1 VKGVSPNRAQPSG
14 SNTDANFR
22 EADKQLAAPSGAGIS
37 MIWLMAAVIFTLV
50 VFAALF
56 EIDQAVRSQGQVIAG
71 SRTQVIQAVD
81 GGMLVALHVREGDT
95 VRAGQKLAEL
105 EPDRAQA
112 GYSQSLA
119 EVASRRIAIIRA
131 RAELAGVK
139 PKYSDAQKEQWS
151 EFVGVQLGI
160 YNQRKRSLDE
170 EMEVLGLSLEL
181 SQDELAMSERLMDNG
196 DISVTEVMR
205 AERQVLDLRAR
216 INGVRNKYFQDTR
229 LELAKLE
236 DELSVSRN
244 RLIEHKNVLRHT
256 DLKSPMDG
264 VVNLVRVTTVGGV
277 LRRGDELMQ
286 ISPLDDE
293 LLVEIKINP
302 VDVGQIEPGLA
313 VSLRFDAFDS
323 SIFGKVPGVLRY
335 ISPDTLSEKGSGAQ
349 NQTFYRALV
358 ALDWQQ
364 MKDGA
369 SGFAP
374 KDFRPGMTA
383 TADVLTGKRSLLN
396 FIFKPITRA
405 FSGALTQR

>member
-1 VKGVSPNRAQPSG
+1 MKGVSSNRAQLSG

-37 MIWLMAAVIFTLV
+37 MIWLMAAVVFTLV

-131 RAELAGVK
+131 RSELAGVK
-139 PKYSDAQKEQWS
+139 PKYSEAQKEQWN
-151 EFVGVQLGI
+151 EFVDVQLGI

-244 RLIEHKNVLRHT
+244 RLIERKNVLRHT

-277 LRRGDELMQ
+277 LRPGDELMQ

-335 ISPDTLSEKGSGAQ
+335 ISPDTLSEKGPGAQ

-364 MKDGA
+364 MKDEA

>member
-1 VKGVSPNRAQPSG
+1 MKGVSSNRAQPSG

-37 MIWLMAAVIFTLV
+37 MIWLMAAVVFTLV

-131 RAELAGVK
+131 RSELAGVK
-139 PKYSDAQKEQWS
+139 PEYSDAQKEQWS

-181 SQDELAMSERLMDNG
+181 SQDELAMSERLLDNG

-244 RLIEHKNVLRHT
+244 RLIERKNVLRHT

-277 LRRGDELMQ
+277 LRPGDELMQ

-335 ISPDTLSEKGSGAQ
+335 ISPDTLSEKGPGAQ

-364 MKDGA
+364 MKDEA